1 MWKPGGSNPFSM
13 INIVIATYWLTVF
26 HFARRE
32 AGTITPTEAATA
44 RSPVT
49 ASSRPTITTT
59 IQASILETA
68 SSETSAAA
76 TSSLSAIGS
85 RSVPSVVTWLRR
97 RATTPSAQSV
107 IAARMKMAAAIS
119 AWTRDEEIRNT
130 MSSGT
135 ATMRM
140 RVSPMGRF
148 TRRLRPKRRMAGLLS
163 APWNDL
169 VNAREI
175 DRDERGR
182 VQAQARADV
191 GAPAG
196 GAEPPRPGRV
206 LREARHVRGVAAAH
220 GERREGRRARRGA
233 PGGGAG
239 ALHEKSGAR
248 VVFERASTPLARAHD
263 DDVQP
268 TAGGPARR
276 GAHVDEGGHPHGP
289 GLARGEE
296 CPGAITGREVDGPA
310 VDALDRELDGRVAQV
325 EPGNRLATALTRPQ
339 PGVRALPRCHPP
351 GLRGGSRRRE
361 RKAAQGWGA
370 DPEAGRVQVDEP
382 LGVPLTVDGVRF
394 EGGEVGPVEGAWR
407 AAADDDD
414 VALVEPD
421 PHRARDVARALV
433 HQGLERLAL
442 GREPEAVVDHLG
454 VARHEGVAQME
465 HLAVERERLER
476 PARDVHDR
484 AAGCLVYAPRLHSDE
499 PVLDEV
505 DAPDSVLAAQPVE
518 PGEQRY

>member
-13 INIVIATYWLTVF
+13 ISIVIATYWLTVF

-49 ASSRPTITTT
+49 ASSRPTIATT
-59 IQASILETA
+59 IQASILEIA

-148 TRRLRPKRRMAGLLS
+148 TRRLRPKRRMAGPLS

-169 VNAREI
+169 VNAREV

-191 GAPAG
+191 GAPSG

-206 LREARHVRGVAAAH
+206 LPEARHVRGVAAAH

-233 PGGGAG
+233 PGGGA
-239 ALHEKSGAR
+239 
-248 VVFERASTPLARAHD
+248 
-263 DDVQP
+263 
-268 TAGGPARR
+268 
-276 GAHVDEGGHPHGP
+276 
-289 GLARGEE
+289 
-296 CPGAITGREVDGPA
+296 
-310 VDALDRELDGRVAQV
+310 DALDRELDGRVAQV
-325 EPGNRLATALTRPQ
+325 EPGNRLATALTRRQ
-339 PGVRALPRCHPP
+339 RGVGALRRCQPP
-351 GLRGGSRRRE
+351 GLGGIGDRRDRNAAVGERGDHRRGGPQHVDDE
-361 RKAAQGWGA
+361 RDGA
-370 DPEAGRVQVDEP
+370 VELP
-382 LGVPLTVDGVRF
+382 
-394 EGGEVGPVEGAWR
+394 GGHR
-407 AAADDDD
+407 DDD
-414 VALVEPD
+414 
-421 PHRARDVARALV
+421 HRAR
-433 HQGLERLAL
+433 
-442 GREPEAVVDHLG
+442 
-454 VARHEGVAQME
+454 
-465 HLAVERERLER
+465 
-476 PARDVHDR
+476 
-484 AAGCLVYAPRLHSDE
+484 PR
-499 PVLDEV
+499 
-505 DAPDSVLAAQPVE
+505 
-518 PGEQRY
+518 